1 MNPFVKLLREDI
13 VWSWSRECEAAF
25 QKAKAS
31 LASYDVLTYFDPNLP
46 VKLTCDASLVRV
58 GAVISHR
65 INGIDRPIAY
75 ASKALSAAERNY
87 SQLDKEALA
96 SIFGVK
102 HFHQYLYGREFEL
115 ETDHKPWSIFLALR
129 KEFQQWQQA
138 HCSAGV

>member
-1 MNPFVKLLREDI
+1 MPKPSNVKELQVFLGMLNFYNKFIKNYTNIMNPFVKLLREDI

-46 VKLTCDASLVRV
+46 VKLTCDPSPVGV

-75 ASKALSAAERNY
+75 ASKTLSAAERNY

-96 SIFGVK
+96 LIFGVK
-102 HFHQYLYGREFEL
+102 HFH
-115 ETDHKPWSIFLALR
+115 
-129 KEFQQWQQA
+129 
-138 HCSAGV
+138 